1 MRRLYLD
8 HVKRSLVG
16 VYDRQHVRDDHT
28 SAASAETRAKL
39 QAAAAALAAGEVGT
53 AGTAGKR
60 VGEGA
65 GKGAG
70 EGKGGGGADSEGLE
84 GGSLATSI
92 LDSADQERF
101 LATRVGYVDGTN
113 Q

>member
-39 QAAAAALAAGEVGT
+39 HAAAAALAAGAAGT
-53 AGTAGKR
+53 AGTGKGS
-60 VGEGA
+60 GEGA

-70 EGKGGGGADSEGLE
+70 GGKGGGGEDSEGVE

-92 LDSADQERF
+92 LDSAEQERF